1 MSRKRGPRSDGPR
14 ARRSFTPGQ
23 KLDLLTRY
31 EQAVA
36 AGEGGAFLRREG
48 LYSSLMSEWRRARD
62 AGLLQGKPAGE
73 TVGRPSAEQAE
84 IIRLRRELERTQAR
98 LARTETA
105 LQIMGKAPRALGGHL
120 QERAGRSGRVRARQA
135 LMDAYRELTGAGTTT
150 RVAARVTGIA
160 RASADRDRR
169 RPSPTASLRRV
180 PANALSTAEREQI
193 LAVLDSPDFV
203 DAAPAQIYA
212 ALLDQGVYVGSIA
225 TMYRILREHRQV
237 RERRRLARHPTRS
250 RPELVAHGPR
260 QVYSWDIT
268 KLAGPAKGVY
278 YDAYVMI
285 DIWSRYIVG
294 VRVHARESGPLAESM
309 MREVFDVHGVP
320 HVVHADRGTS
330 MTSKSVAD
338 LLEDLAVTRSHSR
351 PKVSNDNPYSEAWFK
366 TLKYAPVF
374 PDRFASLADARAF
387 MTDFVTWYNH
397 AHRHSGIGLHTP
409 AEVHHGRHHTVR
421 ANREQTLAA
430 ARAAHPQR
438 FSTTRLLPKILD
450 LPDQVWIN
458 KPDRQT
464 EPAPQ
469 VA

>member
-36 AGEGGAFLRREG
+36 NGEGGAFLRREG

-84 IIRLRRELERTQAR
+84 TARLRRELERTQSR

-105 LQIMGKAPRALGGHL
+105 LVIMGKAPRTLGGHL
-120 QERAGRSGRVRARQA
+120 QERAGRSGRVRARQT
-135 LMDAYRELTGAGTTT
+135 LMAAYQALTGAGTTT
-150 RVAARVTGIA
+150 RDAARVTGIA
-160 RASADRDRR
+160 RASAERDRR
-169 RPSPTASLRRV
+169 RPSPSRPPRRP
-180 PANALSTAEREQI
+180 PANALSAAEREQI
-193 LAVLDSPDFV
+193 LAVLDSPEFV
-203 DAAPAQIYA
+203 DAAPAQIYT

-237 RERRRLARHPTRS
+237 RERRRLARHPARK
-250 RPELVAHGPR
+250 RPELLADGPR
-260 QVYSWDIT
+260 QVYTWDIT

-285 DIWSRYIVG
+285 DIYSRYIVG

-309 MREVFDVHGVP
+309 MREVFNTHGVP

-338 LLEDLAVTRSHSR
+338 LLEDLTVTRSHSR

-374 PDRFASLADARAF
+374 PDRFASLAQARAF

-397 AHRHSGIGLHTP
+397 AHRHSDIGLHTP
-409 AEVHHGRHHTVR
+409 ADVHHGRHHTVR
-421 ANREQTLAA
+421 AGREQTLTA

-458 KPDRQT
+458 KP
-464 EPAPQ
+464 EPEPQ
-469 VA
+469 AA